1 MFATGS
7 CWKPDYATQ
16 SDLCMVPQSNLIHP
30 KRSTPFDMEKA
41 SADSVDLATQE
52 IFFDIQDSG
61 LMGALWFLSRS
72 WFVAKNMAPWNEDNC
87 LALAKDASPKL
98 T

>member
-1 MFATGS
+1 
-7 CWKPDYATQ
+7 
-16 SDLCMVPQSNLIHP
+16 
-30 KRSTPFDMEKA
+30 MEKA

-72 WFVAKNMAPWNEDNC
+72 WFVAKNYGPLE
-87 LALAKDASPKL
+87 
-98 T
+98 